1 MPVEP
6 HTKLL
11 TAAARDVLRPLG
23 LRQKGRSRTWIDD
36 HGWWVGVVEFQPS
49 AWSKG
54 SYLNVGGMWL
64 WHEQGHHLRFDV
76 GNRVD
81 GAGFIEYQCDEQF
94 APEARRLAVL
104 AADQIQRL
112 RATLYDL
119 DTAITWLREHSAGGQ
134 GWPGYD
140 LGIALGLSGRHAEAA
155 ACLRR
160 LSHEPGDPAW
170 WQGAV
175 TRAHDLADLLEQDA
189 GAFRAHIR
197 SAICAFRVALKLE
210 PDVAAAVPR

>member
-1 MPVEP
+1 VPVEP

-11 TAAARDVLRPLG
+11 TAAAREVLRPLG
-23 LRQKGRSRTWIDD
+23 LRQRGRSRTWIDD
-36 HGWWVGVVEFQPS
+36 HGWWIGLVEFQSS

-76 GNRVD
+76 GHRVD
-81 GAGFIEYQCDEQF
+81 DAGFIEYQSDEQF

-104 AADQIQRL
+104 AADRIQRL
-112 RATLYDL
+112 RATLRDL
-119 DTAITWLREHSAGGQ
+119 NGAITWLREHSAGGQ

-140 LGIALGLSGRHAEAA
+140 LGIALGLSGHHVEAA

-160 LSHEPGDPAW
+160 LAQESDDPEW
-170 WQGAV
+170 WEKAV
-175 TRAHDLADLLEQDA
+175 ARAHDLANVLDEDA
-189 GAFRAHIR
+189 DAFRAQIR
-197 SAICAFRVALKLE
+197 SAITAFRVALRLE
-210 PDVAAAVPR
+210 PDVAAAAPR

>member
-36 HGWWVGVVEFQPS
+36 HGWWIGVVEFQPS

-64 WHEQGHHLRFDV
+64 WHEQGDHLRFDV
-76 GNRVD
+76 GHRVER
-81 GAGFIEYQCDEQF
+81 AEFIEYENEEQF

-104 AADQIQRL
+104 AADEVQRL
-112 RATLYDL
+112 RARLRDL
-119 DTAITWLREHSAGGQ
+119 DSAIAWLREHSAGGR
-134 GWPGYD
+134 GWPAYH
-140 LGIALGLSGRHAEAA
+140 LGIALGLAGRHDEAA
-155 ACLRR
+155 RCLRQ
-160 LSHEPGDPAW
+160 LSQDPTAPKW
-170 WQGAV
+170 WQDAV
-175 TRAHDLADLLEQDA
+175 TRANELADLLERDPR
-189 GAFRAHIR
+189 AFHAQMQA
-197 SAICAFRVALKLE
+197 AITAFRVALKLD
-210 PDVAAAVPR
+210 PAVPAA